1 MKAKTGTWGKAAID
15 KSVVWSDAIGGRVN
29 DIAEKR
35 FGTEHFWPV
44 TGDFGNEMDK
54 CARILRAFTGE
65 SGAGGGVSLGRELKR
80 GSLSELCP
88 RRAR

>member
-1 MKAKTGTWGKAAID
+1 MKAKGSVWGKKAID
-15 KSVVWSDAIGGRVN
+15 KSVVWSDNIGGRVN

-44 TGDFGNEMDK
+44 TGDFVHEMEK

-65 SGAGGGVSLGRELKR
+65 SWIGRGLEVES
-80 GSLSELCP
+80 GSNNS
-88 RRAR
+88 